1 MAIHTWY
8 NVQKWDERQC
18 DWVERS
24 ADGSDWYSTLDNAKY
39 FCNSYKAGGERVR
52 VIREEVV
59 YEPKG

>member
-8 NVQKWDERQC
+8 NVQKWDERRC
-18 DWVERS
+18 DWVERRD
-24 ADGSDWYSTLDNAKY
+24 DGSDWFTTLENAKY
-39 FCNSYKAGGERVR
+39 FCNSYKADGERVR

>member
-1 MAIHTWY
+1 MSISTWY
-8 NVQKWDERQC
+8 NVQKWDESQC
-18 DWVERS
+18 DWVARCD
-24 ADGSDWYSTLDNAKY
+24 DGSDWFSTLDNAKY